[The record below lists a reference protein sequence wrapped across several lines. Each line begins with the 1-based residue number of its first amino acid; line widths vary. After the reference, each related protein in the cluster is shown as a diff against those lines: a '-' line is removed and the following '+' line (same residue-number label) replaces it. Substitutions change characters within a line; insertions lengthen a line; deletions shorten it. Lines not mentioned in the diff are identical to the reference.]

1 MLRWQLCGLPLF
13 CRHAGLC
20 TRFPLEVTVLVE
32 SDDDFAMKIAEV
44 RGVPVE
50 AELSTLTPAS
60 TLRTTLFVHLGS
72 RKGEAERKY

>member
-44 RGVPVE
+44 LARG
-50 AELSTLTPAS
+50 AS
-60 TLRTTLFVHLGS
+60 GGRTVHLDS
-72 RKGEAERKY
+72 SKHTAYYTLCAPGEQER